1 MFNYYPHNSVGKK
14 VICPGLDFK
23 DLRWPLHYVIRITC
37 KYFDMFIISGK
48 TVRAE
53 NGQISRRD
61 VAKYMLDIIQ
71 ETSVYKACVA
81 VGVDK
86 N

>member
-1 MFNYYPHNSVGKK
+1 MLLEF
-14 VICPGLDFK
+14 
-23 DLRWPLHYVIRITC
+23 TC

-53 NGQISRRD
+53 NGRQFLDESTTQISRRD
-61 VAKYMLDIIQ
+61 VAKYMLDIIK

>member
-1 MFNYYPHNSVGKK
+1 
-14 VICPGLDFK
+14 
-23 DLRWPLHYVIRITC
+23 
-37 KYFDMFIISGK
+37 MFIISGK

-53 NGQISRRD
+53 NCRQFLDLSATQISRRD
-61 VAKYMLDIIQ
+61 VAKYMLDITK

>member
-1 MFNYYPHNSVGKK
+1 MGKK

-37 KYFDMFIISGK
+37 KYFDIFIISGK

-53 NGQISRRD
+53 NGRQFLDGSATQISRRD